1 MIYCLTG
8 KLLEKAPDYAV
19 VSCGGVGYLAA
30 IPSTTAGALPA
41 VGDTCTLYTCMNVTE
56 NDVSLFGFADKESQ
70 TMFRLLT
77 GVSGVGPKVGLAIL
91 SVLSPDRVV
100 LAISAGDHKAF
111 TAASGVGPKL
121 GQRIVLELKD
131 KVGKG
136 LATGLA
142 WPMLPVRQRLQ
153 PRAAWRRPL
162 PPSQAWA
169 IRAARPRR
177 PLPGWIR
184 LCLYRNLSAL
194 LCRASGKEGNPW
206 LWKP

>member
-91 SVLSPDRVV
+91 SELSPEQV
-100 LAISAGDHKAF
+100 AMAAASGDSKSL
-111 TAASGVGPKL
+111 TRASGVGAKL
-121 GQRIVLELKD
+121 AQRIVLELKD
-131 KVGKG
+131 KVKKMGGGVLEGFAPAGGVPSAAGNAANAVSALSVLGYTPTDAASVVAKFDSS
-136 LATGLA
+136 
-142 WPMLPVRQRLQ
+142 LPTEEL
-153 PRAAWRRPL
+153 
-162 PPSQAWA
+162 
-169 IRAARPRR
+169 
-177 PLPGWIR
+177 IR
-184 LCLYRNLSAL
+184 LAL
-194 LCRASGKEGNPW
+194 KEFGKNR
-206 LWKP
+206 

>member
-77 GVSGVGPKVGLAIL
+77 GVSG
-91 SVLSPDRVV
+91 
-100 LAISAGDHKAF
+100 
-111 TAASGVGPKL
+111 
-121 GQRIVLELKD
+121 GQRR
-131 KVGKG
+131 GAQAG
-136 LATGLA
+136 PAHRTGA
-142 WPMLPVRQRLQ
+142 ERQGR
-153 PRAAWRRPL
+153 
-162 PPSQAWA
+162 
-169 IRAARPRR
+169 
-177 PLPGWIR
+177 
-184 LCLYRNLSAL
+184 
-194 LCRASGKEGNPW
+194 
-206 LWKP
+206 

>member
-77 GVSGVGPKVGLAIL
+77 GVSGVGPKAVSYTHL
-91 SVLSPDRVV
+91 
-100 LAISAGDHKAF
+100 
-111 TAASGVGPKL
+111 
-121 GQRIVLELKD
+121 
-131 KVGKG
+131 
-136 LATGLA
+136 
-142 WPMLPVRQRLQ
+142 
-153 PRAAWRRPL
+153 RAH
-162 PPSQAWA
+162 
-169 IRAARPRR
+169 
-177 PLPGWIR
+177 
-184 LCLYRNLSAL
+184 
-194 LCRASGKEGNPW
+194 ET
-206 LWKP
+206 

>member
-77 GVSGVGPKVGLAIL
+77 GVSGVGPKVGLSIL
-91 SVLSPDRVV
+91 STMSAREAAIAIVSGDDKA
-100 LAISAGDHKAF
+100 LAKVPGIGKK
-111 TAASGVGPKL
+111 TA
-121 GQRIVLELKD
+121 QRLVLELK
-131 KVGKG
+131 GSIENQA
-136 LATGLA
+136 LISH
-142 WPMLPVRQRLQ
+142 LPAQTMAGEEKPVADAIAILTAMGFQAQ
-153 PRAAWRRPL
+153 DAA
-162 PPSQAWA
+162 
-169 IRAARPRR
+169 AAVA
-177 PLPGWIR
+177 LIKADGGTAEEMAV
-184 LCLYRNLSAL
+184 SAL
-194 LCRASGKEGNPW
+194 RKLDRMK
-206 LWKP
+206 

>member
-121 GQRIVLELKD
+121 GQRPADAGRPVKQALR
-131 KVGKG
+131 GK
-136 LATGLA
+136 
-142 WPMLPVRQRLQ
+142 WI
-153 PRAAWRRPL
+153 
-162 PPSQAWA
+162 WA
-169 IRAARPRR
+169 QCREKHTRFVHIFS
-177 PLPGWIR
+177 
-184 LCLYRNLSAL
+184 LS
-194 LCRASGKEGNPW
+194 
-206 LWKP
+206 

>member
-100 LAISAGDHKAF
+100 LAVSAGDHKAF

-136 LATGLA
+136 LATGLGLA
-142 WPMLPVRQRLQ
+142 DASGTAAPAAIAALTGLGYTGSEAAQAIARLDPSLPVQEL
-153 PRAAWRRPL
+153 
-162 PPSQAWA
+162 
-169 IRAARPRR
+169 
-177 PLPGWIR
+177 IR
-184 LCLYRNLSAL
+184 LAL
-194 LCRASGKEGNPW
+194 QGIGKGR
-206 LWKP
+206 

>member
-77 GVSGVGPKVGLAIL
+77 GVSGVGPK
-91 SVLSPDRVV
+91 
-100 LAISAGDHKAF
+100 
-111 TAASGVGPKL
+111 L

-136 LATGLA
+136 LATGLGLA
-142 WPMLPVRQRLQ
+142 DASGTAAPAATGGVAQAIAALTGLGYTGSEAAQAIARLDPSLPVQEL
-153 PRAAWRRPL
+153 
-162 PPSQAWA
+162 
-169 IRAARPRR
+169 
-177 PLPGWIR
+177 IR
-184 LCLYRNLSAL
+184 LAL
-194 LCRASGKEGNPW
+194 QGIGKGR
-206 LWKP
+206 

>member
-77 GVSGVGPKVGLAIL
+77 GVSGVGPKVG
-91 SVLSPDRVV
+91 
-100 LAISAGDHKAF
+100 
-111 TAASGVGPKL
+111 
-121 GQRIVLELKD
+121 
-131 KVGKG
+131 KG
-136 LATGLA
+136 LATGLGLA
-142 WPMLPVRQRLQ
+142 DASGTAAPAATGGVAQAIAALTGLGYTGSEAAQAIARLDPSLPVQEL
-153 PRAAWRRPL
+153 
-162 PPSQAWA
+162 
-169 IRAARPRR
+169 
-177 PLPGWIR
+177 IR
-184 LCLYRNLSAL
+184 LAL
-194 LCRASGKEGNPW
+194 QGIGKGR
-206 LWKP
+206 

>member
-91 SVLSPDRVV
+91 SELSPEQV
-100 LAISAGDHKAF
+100 AMAAASGDSKLL
-111 TAASGVGPKL
+111 TRASGVGAKL
-121 GQRIVLELKD
+121 AQRIVLELKD
-131 KVGKG
+131 KVKKMGGGVLEGFAPAGGVPSAAGNAANAVSALSVLGYTPTDAASVVAKFDSS
-136 LATGLA
+136 
-142 WPMLPVRQRLQ
+142 LPTEEL
-153 PRAAWRRPL
+153 
-162 PPSQAWA
+162 
-169 IRAARPRR
+169 
-177 PLPGWIR
+177 IR
-184 LCLYRNLSAL
+184 LAL
-194 LCRASGKEGNPW
+194 KEFGKNR
-206 LWKP
+206 

>member
-77 GVSGVGPKVGLAIL
+77 GVSGVGPKVGLSIL
-91 SVLSPDRVV
+91 STMSAREAAIAIVSGDDKA
-100 LAISAGDHKAF
+100 LAKVPGIGKK
-111 TAASGVGPKL
+111 TA
-121 GQRIVLELKD
+121 QRLVLELKGSIENQAL
-131 KVGKG
+131 VSH
-136 LATGLA
+136 
-142 WPMLPVRQRLQ
+142 LPAQTMAGEEKPVADAIAILTAMGFQAQ
-153 PRAAWRRPL
+153 DAA
-162 PPSQAWA
+162 
-169 IRAARPRR
+169 AAVA
-177 PLPGWIR
+177 LIKADGGTAEEMAV
-184 LCLYRNLSAL
+184 SAL
-194 LCRASGKEGNPW
+194 RKLDRMK
-206 LWKP
+206 

>member
-100 LAISAGDHKAF
+100 LTISAGDHKAF

-136 LATGLA
+136 LATGLGLA
-142 WPMLPVRQRLQ
+142 DASGTAAPAATGGVAQAIAALTGLGYTGSEAAQAIARLDPSLPVQEL
-153 PRAAWRRPL
+153 
-162 PPSQAWA
+162 
-169 IRAARPRR
+169 
-177 PLPGWIR
+177 IR
-184 LCLYRNLSAL
+184 LAL
-194 LCRASGKEGNPW
+194 QGIGKGR
-206 LWKP
+206 

>member
-100 LAISAGDHKAF
+100 LAVSAGDHKAF

-121 GQRIVLELKD
+121 AQRIVLELKD
-131 KVGKG
+131 KVKDLSGG
-136 LATGLA
+136 VALEGI
-142 WPMLPVRQRLQ
+142 PQ
-153 PRAAWRRPL
+153 PGGPSASGNA
-162 PPSQAWA
+162 SQAVNA
-169 IRAARPRR
+169 LVTLGYSASEAAAAVGKLDSSLSPEE
-177 PLPGWIR
+177 LIR
-184 LCLYRNLSAL
+184 LAL
-194 LCRASGKEGNPW
+194 KSFGSGK
-206 LWKP
+206 